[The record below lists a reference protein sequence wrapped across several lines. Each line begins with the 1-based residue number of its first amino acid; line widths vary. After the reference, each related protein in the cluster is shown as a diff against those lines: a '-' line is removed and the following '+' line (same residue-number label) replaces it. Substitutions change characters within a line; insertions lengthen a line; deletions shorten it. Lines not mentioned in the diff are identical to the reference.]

1 MERQLL
7 IERLDSS
14 LVVEETAGGLVFR
27 GIFQKADTVNANG
40 RVYPRAVLEKALKEY
55 QKLIDDNRAVGTL
68 EHPED
73 NKTYLDR
80 ISHKITKVWM
90 EEDGTVWGEAIAL
103 DTSAGREL
111 QALLKAKVKVGISS
125 RGWGTVQQQTTE
137 DGKLVEIIN
146 DDYVLEAFDVV
157 YSPSTPNA
165 YVFVEHKKEVKN
177 MKQKSLQ
184 IMKKRRGYSRYKVE
198 RLVESLLKACSKETK
213 YKLEDFAQKLLSA
226 VRSKSLSV
234 QESIVFDAVKKMIA
248 PLIDDEVK
256 KFVIEDFTKINKKD
270 SKLEEEVNFL
280 RLENYK
286 LRKALE
292 ESIDYK
298 LLEDCKSVKEVNE
311 RILEEKEKLK
321 RSVSIGAIAIKE
333 EKEDAVQK
341 WETIFKR
348 ISIRR

>member
-7 IERLDSS
+7 IERLESS
-14 LVVEETAGGLVFR
+14 LVVEETVSGLVFR

-90 EEDGTVWGEAIAL
+90 DEDGTVWGEAIAL
-103 DTSAGREL
+103 DTSAGKEL

-165 YVFVEHKKEVKN
+165 YVFVEHKKEVKP
-177 MKQKSLQ
+177 MKTKSS
-184 IMKKRRGYSRYKVE
+184 KPVRKAYSRYKVE
-198 RLVESLLKACSKETK
+198 RLVENLLKAFSEETK
-213 YKLEDFAQKLLSA
+213 HKLQDFAYQLLSA
-226 VRSKSLSV
+226 VKSQPLSA
-234 QESIVFDAVKKMIA
+234 QESIVFDAVKKLIA
-248 PLIDDEVK
+248 PLIDEQVK
-256 KFVIEDFTKINKKD
+256 KSVVEDFTKINKQD

-292 ESIDYK
+292 EGIDYK
-298 LLEDCKSVKEVNE
+298 LLEDCKSVREVNE
-311 RILEEKEKLK
+311 RVLEEKEKLK
-321 RSVSIGAIAIKE
+321 RNVSVGAIAIKE
-333 EKEDAVQK
+333 EKEDTVQK